1 MAGQNIDR
9 RDALR
14 YIAIAAAASGFPGFR
29 QWSFAFAPQ
38 QAVQMR
44 PASYSPVFFTPAEYR
59 TIDVLTALII
69 PSDGSPGAREA
80 GVAEFIDFMV
90 SEDAPLQYRFRY
102 GLSWLDAR
110 AQAVHGGDFA
120 GLRAD
125 QQKALLEPLAY
136 RARFQPGQEDG
147 RAFFRLLREYTV
159 MGYYTTRIGLE
170 ELGYPGLRTYSK
182 SPECPHVNDPEH
194 RQLGAHNG

>member
-1 MAGQNIDR
+1 MAGQNIER

-14 YIAIAAAASGFPGFR
+14 YLATAAAVSGFPGFR
-29 QWSFAFAPQ
+29 QWSFAFAPP
-38 QAVQMR
+38 QAVQIR
-44 PASYSPVFFTPAEYR
+44 PASYSPVFFTPTEYR

-69 PSDGSPGAREA
+69 PADGSPGAREA

-110 AQAVHGGDFA
+110 AQAVHGAEFA
-120 GLRAD
+120 RLPAE

-136 RARFQPGQEDG
+136 RAHFQPSQEDG

-159 MGYYTTRIGLE
+159 MGFYTTRIGLE

-182 SPECPHVNDPEH
+182 SPECPHANDPEH
-194 RQLGAHNG
+194 RHLGDRNG

>member
-69 PSDGSPGAREA
+69 RPTARPAPVKPASPSSSISWCPKMRRFSTVSGTGFPGWMHARRPFTAGISPGCGRTSRKRCWSRSPPAYASA
-80 GVAEFIDFMV
+80 GW
-90 SEDAPLQYRFRY
+90 PTRP
-102 GLSWLDAR
+102 
-110 AQAVHGGDFA
+110 GGRPSFFA
-120 GLRAD
+120 GCFAST
-125 QQKALLEPLAY
+125 P
-136 RARFQPGQEDG
+136 
-147 RAFFRLLREYTV
+147 
-159 MGYYTTRIGLE
+159 
-170 ELGYPGLRTYSK
+170 
-182 SPECPHVNDPEH
+182 
-194 RQLGAHNG
+194 